1 METSPSKP
9 SFFVMLKR
17 IFTPHLLA
25 VLVCLPD
32 KRYLP
37 KTFFINHSSAKPPS
51 PVLPEAGAFCPFLGG
66 KKRKTGSSDVKDD
79 GTVVF
84 GDDLRYYKIVE
95 VYPPAD
101 RRTYL

>member
-1 METSPSKP
+1 KVNY
-9 SFFVMLKR
+9 SFLSQ
-17 IFTPHLLA
+17 
-25 VLVCLPD
+25 C
-32 KRYLP
+32 
-37 KTFFINHSSAKPPS
+37 
-51 PVLPEAGAFCPFLGG
+51 PENRVHIRRRGLFWGG

-95 VYPPAD
+95 VYLPAN